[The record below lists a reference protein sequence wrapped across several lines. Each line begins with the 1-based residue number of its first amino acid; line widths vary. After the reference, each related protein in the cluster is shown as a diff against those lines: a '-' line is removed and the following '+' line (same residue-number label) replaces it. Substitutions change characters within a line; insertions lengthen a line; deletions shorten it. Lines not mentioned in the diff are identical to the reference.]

1 MPPLVLLEKTCRKGR
16 IKDKPGLFAVK
27 EPNKGL
33 SGYRSYVS
41 GFRGYGK
48 LALEDDCVMF
58 KVGDSVVYP
67 SQGAGRVDEIATRV
81 ILGETHEYL
90 KLSFVRGDMDVLV
103 PLKKGQEVGLRHT
116 IGEDQLPELWAT
128 LKRADLELPLQWPP
142 RYRAE
147 QEILA
152 VGDAFSLARL
162 ISTLAQRDLDKGLAA
177 TEREVLENA
186 KAMLASEL
194 AVVQNMSFNDAQRQ
208 LNETLEAHLE
218 ANA

>member
-1 MPPLVLLEKTCRKGR
+1 MT
-16 IKDKPGLFAVK
+16 
-27 EPNKGL
+27 
-33 SGYRSYVS
+33 
-41 GFRGYGK
+41 
-48 LALEDDCVMF
+48 F

-90 KLSFVRGDMDVLV
+90 KISFVRGAMDVLV

-116 IGEDQLPELWAT
+116 VLAADLTAIWAAMT
-128 LKRADLELPLQWPP
+128 RGDLELPAQWPP

-152 VGDAFSLARL
+152 SGDAFALAQL
-162 ISTLAQRDLDKGLAA
+162 IGTLAERDLEKGLAA
-177 TEREVLENA
+177 TEREILEAA
-186 KAMLASEL
+186 KVSLASEL
-194 AVVQNMSFNDAQRQ
+194 AVVQNLSFGDAQAQ
-208 LNETLEAHLE
+208 INERLEAHLE